1 MKIALIASEAVPF
14 AKTGGLADVAGALPR
29 YFQALGID
37 TTLYLPKYP
46 GIAAEP
52 AGEIEVKMSGHPVK
66 VGVFRRGSAR
76 FIDYPPYFDRAGLY
90 GTPAGDYPDNL
101 DRFVLF
107 NKAVVQLLIKDKPDI
122 AHCHDWQ
129 TGLVPAYLRQES
141 SPVKTVF
148 TIHNLGYQGRFPG
161 SEFSKT
167 GLPDGYF
174 SPDGL
179 EFYGDVN
186 CLKAGSVYADAV
198 TTVSENY
205 AREIQTAE
213 LGFGLDGVLRSRQ
226 KDLYGIIN
234 GLDYELWD
242 PARDT
247 AIYRTYQDYPGKMYN
262 RLELVRECNI
272 DRDKPVIGMVSRV
285 AGQKGFDILTEIFDE
300 VIRMGYCFVL
310 LGYGEE
316 AYHARLK
323 EYESIY
329 ATQVSINL
337 KFDDRLARR
346 IYAGSDFFLMPSRY
360 EPCGLG
366 QLIGLKYGS
375 IPVVRKTGGLAD
387 TVQEYD
393 PLTLEG
399 NGFLFEEYSGPA
411 LLQALIRAYEVHL
424 RPDRIQQLAE
434 NGMRADYSWNQSA
447 LKYRDLYLKVLNKK

>member
-29 YFQALGID
+29 YFRALGID

-46 GIAAEP
+46 GISAEP
-52 AGEIEVKMSGHPVK
+52 AGEIELKISGSPVK
-66 VGVFRRGSAR
+66 VKIFRHDNSC
-76 FIDYPPYFDRAGLY
+76 FIDYPAYFDRPGLY

-101 DRFVLF
+101 ERFTLF
-107 NKAVVQLLIKDKPDI
+107 SRAVVQLLARDRVDV

-129 TGLVPAYLRQES
+129 TGLVPAILKQERS
-141 SPVKTVF
+141 SIKTVF

-161 SEFSKT
+161 SEFPKI
-167 GLPDGYF
+167 GLPDEYF
-174 SPDGL
+174 NPEGL

-186 CLKAGSVYADAV
+186 LLKSGIVYADAV

-213 LGFGLDGVLRSRQ
+213 LGFGLDGILRRRQ
-226 KDLYGIIN
+226 KDLFGIIN
-234 GLDYELWD
+234 GLDYDLWD
-242 PARDT
+242 PVRDS
-247 AIYRTYQDYPGKMYN
+247 AIYRPYADYPGKLVN
-262 RLELVRECNI
+262 RLELIRECNI
-272 DRDKPVIGMVSRV
+272 DRDKPLIGMVSRV

-300 VIRMGYCFVL
+300 VIRMGFCFVL

-329 ATQVSINL
+329 TTQVSINL

-346 IYAGSDFFLMPSRY
+346 IYAGSDFFLMPSHY

-366 QLIGLKYGS
+366 QLISLKYGS

-393 PLTLEG
+393 PLTLTG

-411 LLQALIRAYEVHL
+411 LLDALVRAYEVYL
-424 RPDRIQQLAE
+424 RPDRLQALVE
-434 NGMRADYSWNQSA
+434 NGMRGDYSWKQSA
-447 LKYRDLYLKVLNKK
+447 IKYRDLYIKLHKG

>member
-1 MKIALIASEAVPF
+1 MKVALIASEAVPF

-29 YFQALGID
+29 YFQSLGIEVA
-37 TTLYLPKYP
+37 LYLPKYR
-46 GIAAEP
+46 GIAADP
-52 AGEIEVKMSGHPVK
+52 AGDIELNLPGKTVK
-66 VGVFRRGSAR
+66 VGLYRRDNAF
-76 FIDYPPYFDRAGLY
+76 FIDYPEYFDRPGLY

-101 DRFVLF
+101 DRFNLF
-107 NKAVVQLLIKDKPDI
+107 NRAVVKMLLRDKVDI

-129 TGLVPAYLRQES
+129 SGLVPAFLKQEG

-161 SEFSKT
+161 FEFPKL
-167 GLPDGYF
+167 GLAKEYF
-174 SPDGL
+174 SPEGL

-186 CLKAGSVYADAV
+186 FLKSGIVYADKV

-213 LGFGLDGVLRSRQ
+213 LGFGLEGILHRRQ
-226 KDLYGIIN
+226 SDLHGIIN
-234 GLDYELWD
+234 GLDYDLWD
-242 PARDT
+242 PAKDS
-247 AIYRTYQDYPGKMYN
+247 AIYRPYNDYPGKLFN
-262 RLELVRECNI
+262 RLELIRECNI
-272 DRDKPVIGMVSRV
+272 DRDKPLIGMVSRV
-285 AGQKGFDILTEIFDE
+285 AGQKGFDIFTEVFDE
-300 VIRMGYCFVL
+300 VIRMGFCFVL

-316 AYHARLK
+316 PYHVRLK

-366 QLIGLKYGS
+366 QLISLKYGS

-387 TVQEYD
+387 TVHEYD
-393 PLTLEG
+393 PVTGEG
-399 NGFLFEEYSGPA
+399 NGFCFDEYSGRA
-411 LLQALIRAYEVHL
+411 LLESLARAREIYR
-424 RPDRIQQLAE
+424 RPDWLQSLVDNCLRC
-434 NGMRADYSWNQSA
+434 DYSWTQSA
-447 LKYRDLYLKVLNKK
+447 IKYRDLYIKLLKG

>member
-37 TTLYLPKYP
+37 TSLYLPKYP
-46 GIAAEP
+46 GITADP
-52 AGEIEVKMSGHPVK
+52 AGEIEIKMAGNPLK
-66 VGVFRRGSAR
+66 VGIYRRDNTY
-76 FIDYPPYFDRAGLY
+76 FIDYPAYFDRPGLY

-101 DRFVLF
+101 DRFVLY
-107 NKAVVQLLIKDKPDI
+107 NRAVVQMLVRNQVDI

-129 TGLVPAYLRQES
+129 TGLIPAFLRQEN
-141 SPVKTVF
+141 SPIKTVF

-161 SEFSKT
+161 SEFAKL
-167 GLPDGYF
+167 GLDPKYF
-174 SPDGL
+174 TPEGL

-186 CLKAGSVYADAV
+186 FLKSGIVYSDAV

-213 LGFGLDGVLRSRQ
+213 LGFGLEGILGRRRA
-226 KDLYGIIN
+226 DLYGIIN
-234 GLDYELWD
+234 GLDYEVWNPVSD
-242 PARDT
+242 P
-247 AIYRTYQDYPGKMYN
+247 AIYRPYDDYPGKMIN
-262 RLELVRECNI
+262 KLELVRECNI
-272 DRDKPVIGMVSRV
+272 DREKPLLGMVSRV
-285 AGQKGFDILTEIFDE
+285 AGQKGFDILTEVFDD
-300 VIRMGYCFVL
+300 VIRMGFCFVL

-323 EYESIY
+323 EFESIY

-366 QLIGLKYGS
+366 QLISLKYGS
-375 IPVVRKTGGLAD
+375 IPIVRKTGGLAD
-387 TVQEYD
+387 TVQEFN
-393 PLTLEG
+393 PATLDG
-399 NGFLFEEYSGPA
+399 NGFCFEEYSGPA
-411 LLQALIRAYEVHL
+411 LLQSLDRANAVYQ
-424 RPDRIQQLAE
+424 RPDWRQALAE
-434 NGMRADYSWNQSA
+434 KCMRCDYSWNQSA
-447 LKYRDLYLKVLNKK
+447 IKYRDLYLKLLNR

>member
-29 YFQALGID
+29 YFRSLGIE
-37 TTLYLPKYP
+37 TSLYLPKYP
-46 GIAAEP
+46 GITAEP
-52 AGEIEVKMSGHPVK
+52 AGEIEIKISGGNIK
-66 VGVFRRGSAR
+66 VGIFRRDNAF
-76 FIDYPPYFDRAGLY
+76 FIDYPPYFDRPGLY

-101 DRFVLF
+101 ERFTLF
-107 NKAVVQLLIKDKPDI
+107 SKAVAQLLSRNRVDI

-129 TGLVPAYLRQES
+129 TGLVPAFLKHDRS
-141 SPVKTVF
+141 SIKTLF

-161 SEFSKT
+161 PEFAKI
-167 GLPDGYF
+167 GLPDEYF
-174 SPDGL
+174 NPEGL

-186 CLKAGSVYADAV
+186 FLKGGIVYSDAV

-213 LGFGLDGVLRSRQ
+213 LGFGLDGILRRRQ
-226 KDLYGIIN
+226 QDLYGIIN
-234 GLDYELWD
+234 GLDYDLWD
-242 PARDT
+242 PSRDQ
-247 AIYRTYQDYPGKMYN
+247 AIYRPYADYPGKLVN
-262 RLELVRECNI
+262 RLELIRECNI
-272 DRDKPVIGMVSRV
+272 DRGKPLVGMVSRV

-300 VIRMGYCFVL
+300 MIQTGFCFVL

-316 AYHARLK
+316 SYHVRLK

-329 ATQVSINL
+329 TTQVSINL

-346 IYAGSDFFLMPSRY
+346 IYAGCDFFLMPSRY

-366 QLIGLKYGS
+366 QLISLKYGS

-393 PLTLEG
+393 LLTHTG

-411 LLQALIRAYEVHL
+411 LLQALVRAYEVYW
-424 RPDRIQQLAE
+424 RPDHLQLLAE
-434 NGMRADYSWNQSA
+434 NAMRGDYSWNQSA
-447 LKYRDLYLKVLNKK
+447 VKYRDLYLKILQK